1 MARPRRGSWIPLR
14 SSGVLLCLFLAL
26 ARTAA
31 AAPPDPQAVAEAKR
45 RYAEGEKRFAAGDL
59 AGAAEAFKEAFRLT
73 SNPILLYN
81 LGFVYDKQGDA
92 TLAVLY
98 YEKFLADAPDTPRLK
113 EKRIEVTSRVAALK
127 AASETPVPVP
137 EPPLAKPP
145 ELGHDVIA
153 EAPPAKPIDVT
164 ARPPADSGW
173 SYTLFYRDGGEG
185 MYQSLPLK
193 QRLGELVAR
202 IPSAVT
208 RARTVHYYLE
218 ARTADGRLVASS
230 GKANAPNVIYID
242 PAAPPHYYRDEA
254 SETMSPPPA
263 PDVPVVAPTPIAP
276 PRDRGASAL
285 GIGKWVATGGAM
297 ALIGTGI
304 ALYFVSADYAHTLED
319 EASLS
324 RTECA
329 TPPCRVYTDAR
340 KDLEA
345 KGKRFRTWGHV
356 AVVAGGATLVGAA
369 ILWYFDLRG
378 PHEPAVAPVVGP
390 GVVGASATV
399 RF

>member
-1 MARPRRGSWIPLR
+1 LR
-14 SSGVLLCLFLAL
+14 SSGVVLCLCLAL
-26 ARTAA
+26 ARAA
-31 AAPPDPQAVAEAKR
+31 AAPPDPQAVELAKR

-59 AGAAEAFKEAFRLT
+59 PGAAEAFKEAFRLT
-73 SNPILLYN
+73 RNPILLYN

-92 TLAVLY
+92 TLALLY

-113 EKRIEVTSRVAALK
+113 EKRIEVTARVAALK
-127 AASETPVPVP
+127 AATETPVPVPVP
-137 EPPLAKPP
+137 EPPPP
-145 ELGHDVIA
+145 NLGHDVIA
-153 EAPPAKPIDVT
+153 EAPPAKPVDVT
-164 ARPPADSGW
+164 ARPPAATGW
-173 SYTLFYRDGGEG
+173 SYTLFYRDGEEG
-185 MYQSLPLK
+185 IYQSVPLK

-208 RARTVHYYLE
+208 RARTIHYYLE
-218 ARTADGRLVASS
+218 ARTADGRLVAAS

-242 PAAPPHYYRDEA
+242 PAAPPHYYRDET
-254 SETMSPPPA
+254 SDTMTPPPA
-263 PDVPVVAPTPIAP
+263 PDAPPAPPPVAP

-285 GIGKWVATGGAM
+285 GIGKWVATGGAL
-297 ALIGTGI
+297 ALIGTGV
-304 ALYFVSADYAHTLED
+304 ALYFVAADHANALEE
-319 EASLS
+319 EAFRS

-345 KGKRFRTWGHV
+345 KGKRFQTWGHV
-356 AVVAGGATLVGAA
+356 AVAAGGAALVGAA

-378 PHEPAVAPVVGP
+378 PREPAVVGPVVGP